1 MDIDRHLSE
10 IMRLRREA
18 DTLPE
23 DNPSGLMQKI
33 ELLAK
38 CMVYVGRLSSAL
50 DGDYKRAYALR
61 KRTYAQAYIDAP
73 KAKDAYAELAIAD
86 MREAEAQTYEDS
98 RRWRNALESLTEE
111 IHSLKLKLRIDFADG
126 TVGNVHVQ
134 SSPKTN
140 SQSK

>member
-1 MDIDRHLSE
+1 MNLQNHLNE
-10 IMRLRREA
+10 IVRFRTEA
-18 DTLPE
+18 DALPE

-50 DGDYKRAYALR
+50 DGEYKRVYALR

-73 KAKDAYAELAIAD
+73 KSKDAHAELAIVGL
-86 MREAEAQTYEDS
+86 RESEAQAYEDS

-111 IHSLKLKLRIDFADG
+111 IHSLKLKMRINFADG
-126 TVGNVHVQ
+126 TVGHVH
-134 SSPKTN
+134 
-140 SQSK
+140 SQSGSKT